1 MRSAN
6 SPVADRFTVSYWI
19 TPRDGRSIEEHAR
32 DITFEQTVEV
42 PPEVLPADHY
52 ALEIPGRIESIE
64 AVPGQPRRFAVAI
77 SYRCDITAFS
87 VPQFFNVL
95 YGNIS
100 LKDNIR
106 ITALD
111 LSDSLLAAFGGPRFG
126 GAGLREQVGV
136 YQRPLACTALK
147 PLGLPTLELARLAGN
162 FAAGGVDLIKDDHGL
177 TDQHFHPFAERVAR
191 CQEAVSKVNA
201 ATGRNTLY
209 FPMIAGGYQQLE
221 QQVRI
226 AVREGVRGILVGPML
241 VGFDA
246 LRHLAAEY
254 GLIIM
259 AHPALTGTFFHD
271 RSHGM
276 TPAVLLGS
284 LFRLLGADVSVFP
297 HTGGRF
303 HFTPEECAGITTAL
317 REPLGTIKPALP
329 CPAGGMSIARIP
341 ELAETFGSEA
351 VLLIGGDLLRQDN
364 VEAGTRQFMEAI
376 RGQFGEQRQAP
387 RPAFVSSCDWQPAA
401 ERLRPRDLLPSEDFR
416 WQGRETQA
424 YKPAGSAD
432 FKGVLRQELVGQFG
446 EETAFDLRY
455 FEIAPG
461 GYSSLEKH
469 LHEHVV
475 IGVRGVGSLLKGGR
489 EYPLRINDIAYV
501 RPLEVHQLHNRGEEP
516 FGFYCIVDH
525 KRDRPRKP

>member
-1 MRSAN
+1 MTSAQ
-6 SPVADRFTVSYWI
+6 PPAIERFSVNYCI
-19 TPRDGRSIEEHAR
+19 TLRDGRSIEEHAR

-42 PPEVLPADHY
+42 PPEVVPEEHFE
-52 ALEIPGRIESIE
+52 LEIPGNIETIS
-64 AVPGQPRRFAVAI
+64 AVAGQPDRFNVEI

-100 LKDNIR
+100 LKDCIR
-106 ITALD
+106 VTALQ
-111 LSDSLLAAFGGPRFG
+111 LPDSFLAVFGGPRFG
-126 GAGLREQVGV
+126 VAGLRGLTGV

-147 PLGLPTLELARLAGN
+147 PMGLATRELARLAGD
-162 FAAGGVDLIKDDHGL
+162 FARGGVDLIKDDHGI

-191 CQEAVSKVNA
+191 CQEAVARVNA
-201 ATGRNTLY
+201 ATGGNTLY
-209 FPMIAGGYQQLE
+209 FPMIAGGFDQLE
-221 QQVRI
+221 RQVRT
-226 AVREGVRGILVGPML
+226 AVREGVKGILVGPML

-246 LRHLAAEY
+246 LRHLSAEY
-254 GLIIM
+254 GLAIM

-297 HTGGRF
+297 YAGGRF
-303 HFTPEECAGITTAL
+303 HFTPAECAAITAAL
-317 REPLGTIKPALP
+317 REPLGAIKPALP

-341 ELAETFGSEA
+341 ELAETCGPEA
-351 VLLIGGDLLRQDN
+351 VVLIGGDVLRHDD
-364 VEAGTRQFMEAI
+364 VEVGTRNFMEAI
-376 RGQFGEQRQAP
+376 RARFGEER
-387 RPAFVSSCDWQPAA
+387 RTPASGFVSACEWNPPTTRLQPLD
-401 ERLRPRDLLPSEDFR
+401 RLPCEDFR
-416 WQGRETQA
+416 WQGREVQA
-424 YKPAGSAD
+424 YKPAGSDD
-432 FKGVLRQELVGQFG
+432 FRGIVRQELVGPFG

-469 LHEHVV
+469 VHEHVV
-475 IGVRGVGSLLKGGR
+475 IGVRGIGLLEKGGR
-489 EYPLRINDIAYV
+489 EFPLRPNDIAYV
-501 RPLEVHQLHNRGEEP
+501 RPLEAHQLRNVGDEP